1 MKSLLEFKSI
11 VEEEASDYSKFDVL
25 IRAGLANKAQMQ
37 RIHKILDKMGEE
49 KPTFNN
55 ADRMII
61 QNLFNKMVDVITNN
75 KQIYQKTRQVVR
87 ENIEEEIE
95 EPIILQEDK
104 DPPLVLV
111 IKRKAIRM
119 YPDGTRIALYYNE
132 RLQKYFSVPYQYGP
146 GMDAPIQSE
155 EVEQIDELSSNLLDR
170 YKEKAKKSSDSLASQ
185 GKYKQANDRTLN
197 VMKATGKQ
205 IEKTTANIR
214 KHLNKE
220 EVELEE
226 ASNDPWKDKHFGPT
240 KIIKQKYHVKT
251 DTKSYNVKADNEDH
265 AHKLVT
271 NHAPGSKIVSIE
283 HKGRIMEETIDEA
296 VMDTLH
302 KIVDNKSAQSVKFAS
317 GHTRKVDH
325 FTASAIT
332 QVHKALND
340 ENKKKFA
347 DMVHKSPEH
356 FMKASDFAFKRAK

>member
-1 MKSLLEFKSI
+1 MKSLVEFKSI
-11 VEEEASDYSKFDVL
+11 VEEEKSDYSKFDTLV
-25 IRAGLANKAQMQ
+25 RAGLANKAQMQ

-170 YKEKAKKSSDSLASQ
+170 YKERAKKSSDSLASQ

-205 IEKTTANIR
+205 IEKTTASIR

-220 EVELEE
+220 DVEI
-226 ASNDPWKDKHFGPT
+226 T
-240 KIIKQKYHVKT
+240 
-251 DTKSYNVKADNEDH
+251 
-265 AHKLVT
+265 
-271 NHAPGSKIVSIE
+271 
-283 HKGRIMEETIDEA
+283 EA

>member
-11 VEEEASDYSKFDVL
+11 VEEEKSDYSKFDTLV
-25 IRAGLANKAQMQ
+25 RAGLANKAQMQ

-61 QNLFNKMVDVITNN
+61 QNLFNKMVDLISNN
-75 KQIYQKTRQVVR
+75 KQINTQARRAVR
-87 ENIEEEIE
+87 EDVEVTE
-95 EPIILQEDK
+95 EPVILQEDK

-111 IKRKAIRM
+111 IKRKAIRV
-119 YPDGTRIALYYNE
+119 YPDGTRIALYFNE
-132 RLQKYFSVPYQYGP
+132 RLKKYFSVPYQYGS
-146 GMDAPIQSE
+146 GMDAPIQS
-155 EVEQIDELSSNLLDR
+155 
-170 YKEKAKKSSDSLASQ
+170 
-185 GKYKQANDRTLN
+185 
-197 VMKATGKQ
+197 
-205 IEKTTANIR
+205 
-214 KHLNKE
+214 E

-271 NHAPGSKIVSIE
+271 KHAPGSKIVSIE

-302 KIVDNKSAQSVKFAS
+302 KIVNDKQAKSVKFAS

-325 FTASAIT
+325 FTASALT
-332 QVHKALND
+332 QVHNALND
-340 ENKKKFA
+340 DNKKKFA

>member
-1 MKSLLEFKSI
+1 MKSLQDFKTLL
-11 VEEEASDYSKFDVL
+11 EEEKSDYSKFDTLV
-25 IRAGLANKAQMQ
+25 RAGLANKAQMQ

-49 KPTFNN
+49 KPQFNN

-61 QNLFNKMVDVITNN
+61 QNLFNKMVDLISNN
-75 KQIYQKTRQVVR
+75 KAINMQARRAVKESIDESISVVDTSDYKLSPSGKKVKAHR
-87 ENIEEEIE
+87 IKVGDKVDRIEEEIE
-95 EPIILQEDK
+95 VTEEPVILQEDK

-132 RLQKYFSVPYQYGP
+132 RLKKYFSVPYQYGS

-155 EVEQIDELSSNLLDR
+155 EVEQIDEIGDPSEMYR
-170 YKEKAKKSSDSLASQ
+170 KATETAKAKLQ
-185 GKYKQANDRTLN
+185 T
-197 VMKATGKQ
+197 MKALDKTREY
-205 IEKTTANIR
+205 EKKRLEAARLRTQ
-214 KHLNKE
+214 KE
-220 EVELEE
+220 EVEITEE
-226 ASNDPWKDKHFGPT
+226 
-240 KIIKQKYHVKT
+240 
-251 DTKSYNVKADNEDH
+251 
-265 AHKLVT
+265 
-271 NHAPGSKIVSIE
+271 
-283 HKGRIMEETIDEA
+283 

-302 KIVDNKSAQSVKFAS
+302 KIVNNKSAQSVKFAS

-340 ENKKKFA
+340 DNKKKFA